1 MGGHGN
7 CRPSLYPARAPS
19 LGIQVGSPLLWV
31 LGVTLWGTLD
41 PPDQES
47 PRNVLEDPCARH
59 TVRPI
64 NSKHYNELG
73 TEKGLLHIHTR
84 RWVAHALRTPTLM
97 KPFSKPPEKQ
107 KLRDGCG

>member
-47 PRNVLEDPCARH
+47 PRNVLEEAASVCLLW
-59 TVRPI
+59 I
-64 NSKHYNELG
+64 LG
-73 TEKGLLHIHTR
+73 G
-84 RWVAHALRTPTLM
+84 
-97 KPFSKPPEKQ
+97 
-107 KLRDGCG
+107 G

>member
-1 MGGHGN
+1 MESQRNTSLTQTVLMG
-7 CRPSLYPARAPS
+7 SY
-19 LGIQVGSPLLWV
+19 
-31 LGVTLWGTLD
+31 VTKFA
-41 PPDQES
+41 S
-47 PRNVLEDPCARH
+47 PCARH

-73 TEKGLLHIHTR
+73 TEKGLLHIHAR